1 MSAPQLPSE
10 EIRKQ
15 LVDLESESEQKVGRI
30 VSLTTRLE
38 ELKSKLHTA
47 TIESGAL
54 QSSISEAQADIDR
67 LHEDITRIQ
76 DYVALIS
83 LHLFLFCFFAFFLF
97 FFLRTTNPF
106 STQGKFPN
114 RKEPLFRSR
123 VSLYWSCCPQGL
135 RGEPPMLL
143 PPRSASYQSYPSSLD
158 SMQPE
163 GPSSTTGT
171 TSSSSGNNQTQEQ
184 SPQSELHKQ
193 KKGELQQRFHDEA
206 QEMHRRHRED
216 SRAMKDAHKAQNHQ
230 LNQEVREQW
239 EQRRLQKQ
247 SEAPQGTSSSLQ
259 NPASEGSGRGEK
271 RLAGNAL
278 NDFDGGGTEAQEGDL
293 HVGVSPLSELSQQET
308 TTKRTKVAK
317 EDKTDKRE

>member
-15 LVDLESESEQKVGRI
+15 LVDLEFESEQKVGRI

-47 TIESGAL
+47 NIERGAL
-54 QSSISEAQADIDR
+54 QSSIAEAQADIDH

-123 VSLYWSCCPQGL
+123 VFLYRSCCLQGL
-135 RGEPPMLL
+135 RGEPLILL
-143 PPRSASYQSYPSSLD
+143 PRLHALHPTRAIPPRWTRCNLRDRHLPQEQLRRHPGITKPRNNRSRA
-158 SMQPE
+158 
-163 GPSSTTGT
+163 SSTNKKRVRC
-171 TSSSSGNNQTQEQ
+171 NNG
-184 SPQSELHKQ
+184 SMRK
-193 KKGELQQRFHDEA
+193 
-206 QEMHRRHRED
+206 HRECTEGTG
-216 SRAMKDAHKAQNHQ
+216 KT
-230 LNQEVREQW
+230 RE
-239 EQRRLQKQ
+239 
-247 SEAPQGTSSSLQ
+247 P
-259 NPASEGSGRGEK
+259 
-271 RLAGNAL
+271 
-278 NDFDGGGTEAQEGDL
+278 
-293 HVGVSPLSELSQQET
+293 
-308 TTKRTKVAK
+308 
-317 EDKTDKRE
+317 